1 MSDGTFDRS
10 ATAAQAPSAMA
21 QTAAAAARVA
31 MPPASRGATL
41 GRVTESTSG
50 RARDRGRAQQG
61 RVRGPPPAVARP
73 HARGGAT
80 RGALVGK

>member
-21 QTAAAAARVA
+21 QTAAAARVA

-80 RGALVGK
+80 RGALVDK